1 MLHCR
6 PVPAPASGTICQMH
20 GFGEY
25 KYASGDVF
33 RGGWDSGRKVSKA
46 TRAHAKV
53 TRVGLV
59 LKNLPALPCI
69 VLRGTSFVKQPRPV
83 LSPRRSSSCS
93 IESCSGMW
101 NVQHGYGKLS
111 WANGDEYNGE
121 WRHGRMHGKGR
132 LDIIRRRGCCCVRCC
147 RCMPANRQAS
157 SALVCCCYAPT
168 RHCCCIATQLYLAL
182 HTQPSAAGCVRCAAA
197 SCHTQHAFVRCG
209 PRRAI
214 ASWAHHAA
222 LRCAAMQAVL

>member
-1 MLHCR
+1 MLRCR

-33 RGGWDSGRKVSKA
+33 RGGWDTGRKVYPRPGLC
-46 TRAHAKV
+46 TCV
-53 TRVGLV
+53 IRVGLV

-69 VLRGTSFVKQPRPV
+69 VLRRTSFVKQPRPV

-93 IESCSGMW
+93 IESCSGTW

-132 LDIIRRRGCCCVRCC
+132 LDIIRRRGRRCLCACC
-147 RCMPANRQAS
+147 RCMAGQ
-157 SALVCCCYAPT
+157 SA
-168 RHCCCIATQLYLAL
+168 CIARTGLLLLCTY
-182 HTQPSAAGCVRCAAA
+182 
-197 SCHTQHAFVRCG
+197 
-209 PRRAI
+209 
-214 ASWAHHAA
+214 
-222 LRCAAMQAVL
+222 